1 MIACTSVVY
10 VAISAFLL
18 RRAGISAREHHI
30 DTGWRLRV
38 RPHLMW
44 TALMA
49 AVGVLGS
56 RSIETFLLNRWA
68 GAADVGFFAIAMSLT
83 RAGIDLLAAGL
94 STVMMPIM
102 GYVLGT
108 GDRPRMQRVF
118 ADATRYY
125 QFMGLMIAGVGLFWA
140 HVIVSVMYGEH
151 YLPVVPI
158 FRIMV
163 ATTGILLANG
173 AFSALLASSDHQRFR
188 VGVMLFSLAISWTV
202 AIALIPKYGMFGAA
216 YAQMI
221 SAVLYTIVIV
231 IGIQK
236 SVGLVLP
243 WGALAKQYAVA
254 LAAGGISML
263 VLAFGGTGTV
273 AEIAAGILYAV
284 LYLVLSIATGV
295 WRDDEKKHIADLMRR
310 YPYLDRFAGLLILDA
325 ERGGRR

>member
-1 MIACTSVVY
+1 
-10 VAISAFLL
+10 
-18 RRAGISAREHHI
+18 
-30 DTGWRLRV
+30 
-38 RPHLMW
+38 
-44 TALMA
+44 
-49 AVGVLGS
+49 
-56 RSIETFLLNRWA
+56 
-68 GAADVGFFAIAMSLT
+68 
-83 RAGIDLLAAGL
+83 
-94 STVMMPIM
+94 MPIM

-118 ADATRYY
+118 SDATRYY
-125 QFMGLMIAGVGLFWA
+125 QFMGLLIAGVGLFWA
-140 HVIVSVMYGEH
+140 RVIVSVMYGEH

-188 VGVMLFSLAISWTV
+188 VGVTLFSLAISWTV
-202 AIALIPKYGMFGAA
+202 AITLIPTYGMFGAA

-243 WGALAKQYAVA
+243 WGSLAKQYGVA
-254 LAAGGISML
+254 FAAGGISLL
-263 VLAFGGTGTV
+263 VIAIGGTGIG

-284 LYLVLSIATGV
+284 VFLALSIVTGV
-295 WRDDEKKHIADLMRR
+295 WRDDEKRHIAELLRR
-310 YPYLDRFAGLLILDA
+310 NPYLARFAGLLILDA
-325 ERGGRR
+325 EHDGRR